1 MKNKTI
7 KAKEK
12 KINWVGTY
20 QWFKLTQTHIDR
32 LEEYKAWMN
41 FGTTGGGYPA
51 DKAVIT
57 KLQNHIKLAYLYPN
71 NNTDLKKGIWAD
83 FITDNQAKLLNELE
97 FWYHNIIG
105 DLDLSDAKV
114 RACSEFMY
122 RWSDSVA
129 PTYSIDL
136 KKKGNNVHYQIG
148 KYITKNQYNE
158 FIEYSK
164 QLIKK

>member
-41 FGTTGGGYPA
+41 FGTSGGGYPP

-57 KLQNHIKLAYLYPN
+57 KLQNYIKDAYLYPDFDDN
-71 NNTDLKKGIWAD
+71 IKQHTYDCDDYRRRVDELKKGGIWAD

-105 DLDLSDAKV
+105 DLDLSDVKFV
-114 RACSEFMY
+114 RVPNLCIAG
-122 RWSDSVA
+122 V
-129 PTYSIDL
+129 I
-136 KKKGNNVHYQIG
+136 V
-148 KYITKNQYNE
+148 
-158 FIEYSK
+158 
-164 QLIKK
+164 